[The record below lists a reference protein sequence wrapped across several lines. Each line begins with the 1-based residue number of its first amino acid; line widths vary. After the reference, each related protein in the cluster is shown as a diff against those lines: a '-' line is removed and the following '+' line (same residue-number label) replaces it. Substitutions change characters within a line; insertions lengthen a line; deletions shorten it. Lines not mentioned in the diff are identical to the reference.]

1 MRKDIRDGNL
11 EVSGRARMPIL
22 QRDELGEILKEVKA
36 KLQEILGDNLV
47 EVILFGSYARGEAS
61 EWSDVDVL
69 VVVKRWPTPEELDRM
84 AEATNKYAIEKGVVI
99 SLVPYVEKPDMNSD
113 PLILNVM
120 REGIKV

>member
-11 EVSGRARMPIL
+11 KVSGRTRMPIL
-22 QRDELGEILKEVKA
+22 QRDELEEILKEVKA

-69 VVVKRWPTPEELDRM
+69 VVVKRWPTLEELERM

-99 SLVPYVEKPDMNSD
+99 SLVPYVKKPDMSSD

>member
-11 EVSGRARMPIL
+11 KVSGRTRMPIL
-22 QRDELGEILKEVKA
+22 QRDELEEILKEVKA

-69 VVVKRWPTPEELDRM
+69 VVVKRWPTLEELDRIGELS
-84 AEATNKYAIEKGVVI
+84 AELTLRYEVTF
-99 SLVPYVEKPDMNSD
+99 SLVPYVEKEGMEYD
-113 PLILNVM
+113 PLIRNVNA
-120 REGIKV
+120 EGIRV

>member
-1 MRKDIRDGNL
+1 
-11 EVSGRARMPIL
+11 MPIL
-22 QRDELGEILKEVKA
+22 QKGELEEILKEVKA

-47 EVILFGSYARGEAS
+47 EVILFGSYARGEAE

-69 VVVKRWPTPEELDRM
+69 VVVKQWPTLEELDRM
-84 AEATNKYAIEKGVVI
+84 AEATNEYAIEKGVVI
-99 SLVPYVEKPDMNSD
+99 SLIPYVEKPAMSSD